1 MENITVTLETL
12 RGTLAAI
19 CARLGLSPAQAS
31 PIIADYLEAE
41 LRGIRTHGVFKFL
54 ALPAAVRNRIGAPYV
69 VRETS
74 VAALVDGNCELG
86 PLAARFCVEIATRKA
101 AESGIGLVGL
111 RNAGRYGCLSPYG
124 RLIAE
129 AGMVGFVANIGGPFV
144 AAPGSM
150 APRLGIN
157 PLCFAAPMAGR
168 PPLVADFSTSHGV
181 WSEVL
186 LAELEGRP
194 LPPDTFMDREG
205 NYTSEPAAAFSLQGY
220 GGPKGFALCL
230 ALEIL
235 CGGLIGAAMGGA
247 KRDEFSG
254 GFVFLA
260 LAPNLLRDDPANF
273 AVEVAA
279 LAEEILASPPLDP
292 ARPVRLPGQR
302 GDAALAASLAAG
314 AVALPLVLWARL
326 RDLAGN

>member
-1 MENITVTLETL
+1 MTVTLETL
-12 RGTLAAI
+12 RETLTAI
-19 CARLGLSPAQAS
+19 CARLGLSPAQAE
-31 PIIADYLEAE
+31 PIIDDYLEAE

-54 ALPAAVRNRIGAPYV
+54 ALPAAVRNRIGEPTI
-69 VRETS
+69 VRETP
-74 VAALVDGNCELG
+74 VAALVDGNRELG
-86 PLAARFCVEIATRKA
+86 PLAARFCIEIAIRKA
-101 AESGIGLVGL
+101 VQSGIGLVGL
-111 RNAGRYGCLSPYG
+111 RNAGRYGCLAPYG
-124 RLIAE
+124 RRMAE

-144 AAPGSM
+144 AAPGS
-150 APRLGIN
+150 AVPRLGIN

-168 PPLVADFSTSHGV
+168 PPLVMDFSTTHGV

-205 NYTSEPAAAFSLQGY
+205 RYTTEPAHAFSLQGY

-235 CGGLIGAAMGGA
+235 CGALIGAAMGGA

-260 LAPNLLRDDPANF
+260 LSPGLLRDDPANF
-273 AVEVAA
+273 AVEVAT

-292 ARPVRLPGQR
+292 ARPIRLPGQR
-302 GDAALAASLAAG
+302 GDMALAESLAAG
-314 AVALPLVLWARL
+314 GVALHPTLWARL
-326 RDLAGN
+326 CDLARS